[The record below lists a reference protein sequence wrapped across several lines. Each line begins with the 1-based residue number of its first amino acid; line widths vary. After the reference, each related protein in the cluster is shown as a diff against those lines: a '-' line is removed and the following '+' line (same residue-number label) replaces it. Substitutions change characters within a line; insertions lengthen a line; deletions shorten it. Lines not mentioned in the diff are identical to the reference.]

1 MKNLFSPVGTA
12 DPITLLGDGPLL
24 HIVRWYKPDN
34 ITLFLSPKIMKYQEK
49 DARYTRAIKL
59 LCDKTGQRIPEIKLV
74 VSDNKEVHRFDIYIE
89 EFRKCLREIAKK
101 HDDEMILANV
111 SSGTPA
117 MEEALVALS
126 AIGEFDMELLQV
138 ATPRRDSN
146 KKEDRENPDAY
157 ELEVLW
163 ELNPDNEGSA
173 PCRIEETQLP
183 NHKDRL
189 LRVNIAELIKSYDYT
204 AALKLAKQL
213 NKGQNIYG
221 DLKNLVEQINLRCD
235 GNKLVN
241 YLRVMEVRLE
251 QQNYV
256 EFCRSLTPAL
266 FETAKRIL
274 AESFDISQFLI
285 PGTNKLDLEKVHRN
299 RVVDQVI
306 GRDLHEGSPNHL
318 ASWHLIK
325 LFKQY
330 CGNQKA
336 SVKLDR
342 LRDFESGCRNT
353 LAHEITKVDKATFEK
368 DGRMKLD
375 EVMRYLFELNDIK
388 PGWFRRRNDD
398 LLELLRK

>member
-49 DARYTRAIKL
+49 DERYTHAIEL
-59 LCDKTGQRIPEIKLV
+59 LCEKTGQRIPEIELV
-74 VSDNKEVHRFDIYIE
+74 ASENNDVHRFDIYIE

-101 HDDEMILANV
+101 HDGEMMLANV

-117 MEEALVALS
+117 MEEALVALA

-138 ATPRRDSN
+138 ATPRGDSN
-146 KKEDRENPDAY
+146 KKEDRENPDTY

-163 ELNPDNEGSA
+163 ELNPDNEDGV
-173 PCRIEETQLP
+173 PCRIEEIELP

-213 NKGQNIYG
+213 NRGQNIYG
-221 DLKNLVEQINLRCD
+221 DLKNLVERINLRCD
-235 GNKLVN
+235 GDKLVN
-241 YLRVMEVRLE
+241 YLWVMEVRLE

-266 FETAKRIL
+266 FETAKRML
-274 AESFDISQFLI
+274 EESFNILQFLI
-285 PGTNKLDLEKVHRN
+285 PGTNKLDVEKVRRN
-299 RVVDQVI
+299 RAVDQII
-306 GRDLHEGSPNHL
+306 GKDLHEGSLNHL
-318 ASWHLIK
+318 ASWQLIK
-325 LFKQY
+325 LVKKY
-330 CGNQKA
+330 CGNQRV
-336 SVKLDR
+336 SIKLDR

-353 LAHEITKVDKATFEK
+353 LAHEITKVDKAKFEK
-368 DGRMKLD
+368 DGKMKLE
-375 EVMRYLFELNDIK
+375 EVMRYLFELNDVE
-388 PGWFRRRNDD
+388 PSWFKRRNDD